1 MNVIVDGI
9 VYGFQKYGG
18 INTYFNALLPRIAA
32 WPDTTVS
39 VLVPRAAKGIPPR
52 PPVRCVPR
60 EVIPYATGLSWRLD
74 QKLERLVRALSLRWH
89 GFVAGRK
96 RRTVFQSS
104 YFTVLP
110 SSVPQI
116 GIVHDLNHELFAAKY
131 DVTEFGRWLR
141 QQYPRYLRDATR
153 IIAVSQVTKSHVVRF
168 YGIDESL
175 IDVVYHATDPR
186 QFFVDRSKETA
197 AQVRDTRNS
206 PLPYLLYVGARNTLY
221 KNFETLL
228 RTMGRCARATGL
240 TLVVAGPPW
249 NKEEMSLLKSLAV
262 ERYVQLVEAPD
273 TDLLRGLYN
282 FASAF
287 VFPSY
292 HEGFGIPLLEAMA
305 CGTPVIAADTAVFRE
320 IAGDAAI
327 YFNPSD
333 ATDLVRGIEASLD
346 KAVWEAHVA
355 RGFAQAAKYSWDRC
369 AAETYAVYEK
379 ALKRLPSP
387 RTAAPP
393 LG

>member
-18 INTYFNALLPRIAA
+18 INTYFNELLPRIAA
-32 WPDTTVS
+32 FPDTTVS

-60 EVIPYATGLSWRLD
+60 EVIPYETGLSWRLD
-74 QKLERLVRALSLRWH
+74 RKLERLVPALSLRWH
-89 GFVAGRK
+89 GFVAGRT

-104 YFTVLP
+104 YFTVLA
-110 SSVPQI
+110 SSVPRV
-116 GIVHDLNHELFAAKY
+116 GIVHDLNHELLAAKY
-131 DVTEFGRWLR
+131 GVTELGRWLR

-175 IDVVYHATDPR
+175 IDVVYHAADPR
-186 QFFVDRSKETA
+186 QFFVERSEESAARVRETLK
-197 AQVRDTRNS
+197 S
-206 PLPYLLYVGARNTLY
+206 PLSYILYVGGRDPLH
-221 KNFETLL
+221 KNFETVL
-228 RTMGRCARATGL
+228 MAIARCARTIGV
-240 TLVVAGPPW
+240 TLVVAGPAW
-249 NKEEMSLLKSLAV
+249 NEDEASLLKSLAV
-262 ERYVQLVEAPD
+262 ERYVQLVEEPD
-273 TDLLRGLYN
+273 TNLLRSLYN

-287 VFPSY
+287 VFPSS

-327 YFNPSD
+327 YFNHSE
-333 ATDLVRGIEASLD
+333 ATELVRAIEASLD
-346 KAVWEAHVA
+346 KAVREAHVA
-355 RGFAQAAKYSWDRC
+355 RGFAQVAKYSWDRC

-379 ALKRLPSP
+379 ALKGPPPARK
-387 RTAAPP
+387 AAPP

>member
-1 MNVIVDGI
+1 MNVVVDGI

-18 INTYFNALLPRIAA
+18 INTYFNELLPRIAA

-39 VLVPRAAKGIPPR
+39 VLVPRAAQGIPPR

-60 EVIPYATGLSWRLD
+60 EIIPYETGLSWRLD
-74 QKLERLVRALSLRWH
+74 RKLERLVQALSLRWH
-89 GFVAGRK
+89 GFVVGRK

-110 SSVPQI
+110 SSVPQV
-116 GIVHDLNHELFAAKY
+116 GIVHDLNHELLAVKY
-131 DVTEFGRWLR
+131 DATEFGRWLR
-141 QQYPRYLRDATR
+141 QQYPRYLQNAAR
-153 IIAVSQVTKSHVVRF
+153 IIAVSQVTKSHVVQF

-175 IDVVYHATDPR
+175 IDVVYHAADPG
-186 QFFVDRSKETA
+186 QFFVDRSEETA
-197 AQVRDTRNS
+197 ARVRGTLNS
-206 PLPYLLYVGARNTLY
+206 PLPYLLYVGARYTQY

-228 RTMGRCARATGL
+228 RAMGRCARATGL

-249 NKEEMSLLKSLAV
+249 EGEEMALLKSLAL
-262 ERYVQLVEAPD
+262 ERYVQLVEDPD
-273 TDLLRGLYN
+273 TDLLRSLYN
-282 FASAF
+282 VATAF

-320 IAGDAAI
+320 VAGDAAI
-327 YFNPSD
+327 YFDPSD
-333 ATDLVRGIEASLD
+333 ASGLVRGIEASLD
-346 KAVWEAHVA
+346 KRLWETHVA
-355 RGFAQAAKYSWDRC
+355 RGFVQVAKYSWDRC

-379 ALKRLPSP
+379 ALKRLM
-387 RTAAPP
+387 
-393 LG
+393 